1 LTDCPNLTY
10 PVLLFQLLPTGVLGL
25 VVAGLLAAMMSSVSA
40 TFNSASTLITMDF
53 VKQFKPELDGKQLVR
68 VGQITTLVL
77 VVLASMWVP
86 FIEKVSDSLWGYLQ
100 LVIAF
105 TSPPVVATFILG
117 LFWKKSNANGAFSSL
132 MVGGAFAVFMI
143 LSASFDWS
151 PYINDLHFLAK
162 ANLLFV
168 IAVVVNV
175 VVSLTSG
182 KVDEQKVAEYTY
194 KRSFYNEETE
204 QLKGLSWYKNYRT
217 LSVILLIITAIFVGV
232 FW

>member
-1 LTDCPNLTY
+1 
-10 PVLLFQLLPTGVLGL
+10 
-25 VVAGLLAAMMSSVSA
+25 
-40 TFNSASTLITMDF
+40 
-53 VKQFKPELDGKQLVR
+53 
-68 VGQITTLVL
+68 
-77 VVLASMWVP
+77 
-86 FIEKVSDSLWGYLQ
+86 
-100 LVIAF
+100 
-105 TSPPVVATFILG
+105 
-117 LFWKKSNANGAFSSL
+117 

-182 KVDEQKVAEYTY
+182 KIDEQKVAEYTY

-204 QLKGLSWYKNYRT
+204 QLKGLPWYKNYRT
-217 LSVILLIITAIFVGV
+217 LSVILLIITAIFVGM

>member
-1 LTDCPNLTY
+1 
-10 PVLLFQLLPTGVLGL
+10 
-25 VVAGLLAAMMSSVSA
+25 
-40 TFNSASTLITMDF
+40 
-53 VKQFKPELDGKQLVR
+53 
-68 VGQITTLVL
+68 
-77 VVLASMWVP
+77 
-86 FIEKVSDSLWGYLQ
+86 
-100 LVIAF
+100 
-105 TSPPVVATFILG
+105 VATFILG

-182 KVDEQKVAEYTY
+182 KVDETK
-194 KRSFYNEETE
+194 SC
-204 QLKGLSWYKNYRT
+204 
-217 LSVILLIITAIFVGV
+217 
-232 FW
+232 